1 MDNSEGELLSMSLH
15 ELGGLKPSTWEHLGV
30 TSSFSGRN
38 VERERQLGMNAPG
51 RCMSEDIWDRGVGE
65 KPA

>member
-38 VERERQLGMNAPG
+38 VEREAIGDERTREMY
-51 RCMSEDIWDRGVGE
+51 V
-65 KPA
+65 